1 MFNLTPAAAR
11 QIQRAAIDTGAEQLV
26 LRIAAKVE
34 NDGSLHYGMG
44 FDEPSE
50 QDLKL
55 LIEGVAVVIGHESQ
69 ELLEE
74 TTLDFVELEPGT
86 FHFIFADNRDTD
98 LHAGAPSGC
107 GSGCAGGSC
116 GTSGACH

>member
-11 QIQRAAIDTGAEQLV
+11 QIQQAAIDTGAEQLV

-34 NDGSLHYGMG
+34 TDGSLHYGMG
-44 FDEPSE
+44 FDEASE

-55 LIEGVAVVIGHESQ
+55 LIEGVSVVIGDESQ
-69 ELLEE
+69 ELLNE
-74 TTLDFVELEPGT
+74 TTLDFVELEPGA
-86 FHFIFADNRDTD
+86 FHFIFADSRDTD
-98 LHAGAPSGC
+98 PHGGVRSGC

-116 GTSGACH
+116 GTSGGCH